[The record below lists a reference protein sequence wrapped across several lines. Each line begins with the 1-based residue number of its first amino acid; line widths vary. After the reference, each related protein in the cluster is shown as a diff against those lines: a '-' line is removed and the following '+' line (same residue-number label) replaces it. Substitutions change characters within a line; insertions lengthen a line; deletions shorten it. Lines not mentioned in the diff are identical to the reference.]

1 MFVLIT
7 SKMGE
12 YQAEPESGL
21 TPVKHYDYYFY
32 NKKKAEICIARVD
45 SDSARVRITEV
56 GDRGAR
62 NSIPIKFFESFDSLQ
77 HAEKELQH
85 LASST
90 TLDVALKEQQR
101 LA

>member
-12 YQAEPESGL
+12 YRAEPESGL

-32 NKKKAEICIARVD
+32 NKRKAEICIARVD
-45 SDSARVRITEV
+45 SDSARVRITEA

-62 NSIPIKFFESFDSLQ
+62 NSIPIKFFESFDSL
-77 HAEKELQH
+77 HNAEKELQH
-85 LASST
+85 LASSSA
-90 TLDVALKEQQR
+90 LDVVLKEQQR